1 MAKPNPIREM
11 NTGGGSLRALR
22 PRGHTQRPL
31 LQYAQMKRSEF
42 QRVIQRALEEL
53 PPQFQDAL
61 HNIDIHGGSLF
72 GLYTG
77 VSLPRRSQGYSMVLP
92 DRIIIYQRTH
102 EMHCATEEEMVE
114 QARKTLLHEVGHYLG
129 IDERR
134 LRELGVG

>member
-1 MAKPNPIREM
+1 
-11 NTGGGSLRALR
+11 
-22 PRGHTQRPL
+22 
-31 LQYAQMKRSEF
+31 MKRIEF
-42 QRVIQRALEEL
+42 QRVVQRALDEL

-61 HNIDIHGGSLF
+61 QNIDIQVRWRPTVHELRQAGLRRGDGLF

-102 EMHCATEEEMVE
+102 ELHCRNEEEMVQ
-114 QARKTLLHEVGHYLG
+114 QAKQTLLHEIGHYLG
-129 IDERR
+129 IDEPR

>member
-1 MAKPNPIREM
+1 
-11 NTGGGSLRALR
+11 
-22 PRGHTQRPL
+22 
-31 LQYAQMKRSEF
+31 MKRSEF

-53 PPQFQDAL
+53 PPEFQRAL
-61 HNIDIHGGSLF
+61 HNIDIQVRWRPTAHELKQARVRHGGTLF

-77 VSLPRRSQGYSMVLP
+77 VSLPNRTHGYSMVLP

-102 EMHCATEEEMVE
+102 ELHARSEDEMVE
-114 QARKTLLHEVGHYLG
+114 QAKKTLLHEIGHYLG

>member
-1 MAKPNPIREM
+1 
-11 NTGGGSLRALR
+11 
-22 PRGHTQRPL
+22 
-31 LQYAQMKRSEF
+31 MKRSEF
-42 QRVIQRALEEL
+42 QRVIQRALDEL

-61 HNIDIHGGSLF
+61 HNIDIQVRWRPTVHELRQAGVRHGGSLF

-77 VSLPRRSQGYSMVLP
+77 VSLPRRTQGYQMVLP

-102 EMHCATEEEMVE
+102 EMHCATEEEMVQ
-114 QARKTLLHEVGHYLG
+114 QAKKTLLHEVGHYLG